1 MPSMDESLNMSSMS
15 EATKKKKGLG
25 KKLKNVLRMSTN
37 SKSGKKSA
45 PSDNVTSHKDCNF
58 CNTQFADC
66 TDEEI
71 VRLKY
76 KMTQFKN
83 DIKSRKEEE
92 FFRMVLLSYQ
102 MVNRKNKRMTAL
114 DPVALYKEV
123 EEKNIPFYR
132 YQDWIEHK
140 GK

>member
-1 MPSMDESLNMSSMS
+1 MS
-15 EATKKKKGLG
+15 EATRKKKGFG
-25 KKLKNVLRMSTN
+25 KKIKNVLRMST
-37 SKSGKKSA
+37 STKSGKKN

-76 KMTQFKN
+76 KMTIFKN

-102 MVNRKNKRMTAL
+102 MINRKNKRMTAL

-123 EEKNIPFYR
+123 SEVQNVPFYR

>member
-1 MPSMDESLNMSSMS
+1 MS
-15 EATKKKKGLG
+15 EATRKKKGFG
-25 KKLKNVLRMSTN
+25 KKIKNVLRMST
-37 SKSGKKSA
+37 STKSGKKN

-76 KMTQFKN
+76 KMTIFKN
-83 DIKSRKEEE
+83 DIKSKKEEE

-123 EEKNIPFYR
+123 SEVQNVPFYR

>member
-1 MPSMDESLNMSSMS
+1 
-15 EATKKKKGLG
+15 
-25 KKLKNVLRMSTN
+25 
-37 SKSGKKSA
+37 
-45 PSDNVTSHKDCNF
+45 
-58 CNTQFADC
+58 
-66 TDEEI
+66 
-71 VRLKY
+71 
-76 KMTQFKN
+76 MTQFKN

>member
-1 MPSMDESLNMSSMS
+1 MS
-15 EATKKKKGLG
+15 EATRKKKGFG
-25 KKLKNVLRMSTN
+25 KKIKNVLRMST
-37 SKSGKKSA
+37 STKSCKKN

-76 KMTQFKN
+76 KMTIFKN

-123 EEKNIPFYR
+123 SEVQNVPFYR

>member
-1 MPSMDESLNMSSMS
+1 MS
-15 EATKKKKGLG
+15 EATRKKKGFG
-25 KKLKNVLRMSTN
+25 KKIKNVLRMST
-37 SKSGKKSA
+37 STKSGKKN

-76 KMTQFKN
+76 KMTIFKN

-123 EEKNIPFYR
+123 SEVQNVPFYR
-132 YQDWIEHK
+132 Y
-140 GK
+140 

>member
-1 MPSMDESLNMSSMS
+1 MS
-15 EATKKKKGLG
+15 EATKKKKGFG
-25 KKLKNVLRMSTN
+25 RKIKNALRMSTT
-37 SKSGKKSA
+37 SKSGKKSI
-45 PSDNVTSHKDCNF
+45 PTNSVTSHNECNF

-76 KMTQFKN
+76 KMTSFKN
-83 DIKSRKEEE
+83 EIKSRKEEE

-102 MVNRKNKRMTAL
+102 MVNRKNKKMTAL

-123 EEKNIPFYR
+123 SEK
-132 YQDWIEHK
+132 
-140 GK
+140 

>member
-1 MPSMDESLNMSSMS
+1 MTMF
-15 EATKKKKGLG
+15 KK
-25 KKLKNVLRMSTN
+25 
-37 SKSGKKSA
+37 
-45 PSDNVTSHKDCNF
+45 
-58 CNTQFADC
+58 
-66 TDEEI
+66 
-71 VRLKY
+71 
-76 KMTQFKN
+76 

-123 EEKNIPFYR
+123 SEVQNVPFYR

-140 GK
+140 GKQVLFDGMFKQHQKTLSKQLSSRMNSDNE